1 MTNTEMLKEAIGDS
15 GISIKAIANKIGIS
29 REGLYKKLNNQTEF
43 KASEIMAIA
52 DILRMDAKQRD
63 HIFFDQ
69 IGDFKSQEAPGL
81 RKEES
86 LIQTDIHKA
95 DDEMAEEK

>member
-1 MTNTEMLKEAIGDS
+1 MTNTELLKEAINES
-15 GISIKAIANKIGIS
+15 GISIKAIAYKIGIS
-29 REGLYKKLNNQTEF
+29 RGGLYKKINNQTEF

-69 IGDFKSQEAPGL
+69 IGDFKS
-81 RKEES
+81 RKS
-86 LIQTDIHKA
+86 GNDLGRRRGWRK
-95 DDEMAEEK
+95 K